1 MSIQRLTF
9 NQQLA
14 QVGTRSR
21 SAQMNIT
28 MPKGQMTIQNGKSA
42 IQVSTQ
48 IPRFQGNR
56 KQVNNESGLMDP
68 LTFAKQFRDKGK
80 RGAMQA
86 TANYAR
92 DGDFIANPKI
102 PGDKSIPMM
111 AGNKMKRVIGP
122 KDKNIGL
129 MPSSI
134 PSLQWDRGHIQVS
147 GSKEN
152 VKVDWNGSNLI
163 NVNVNTGYPVEVFL
177 SRQPHFSVTGTE
189 QNVVKATYGNFTG
202 RQVTKNTYGTYI
214 DRMI

>member
-9 NQQLA
+9 THQLA
-14 QVGTRSR
+14 QIGTRSR
-21 SAQMNIT
+21 NAQMNIT

-68 LTFAKQFRDKGK
+68 LTFAKQFRNKGNQK
-80 RGAMQA
+80 AAQA

-92 DGDFIANPKI
+92 DGDFLANPRI
-102 PGDKSIPMM
+102 PGDKSVPRL
-111 AGNKMKRVIGP
+111 AANKMKRVLGP
-122 KDKNIGL
+122 KEKNIGL

-134 PSLQWDRGHIQVS
+134 PSLQWDRGHIQVDAS
-147 GSKEN
+147 REN

-163 NVNVNTGYPVEVFL
+163 NVGVSTGYPVEVFL
-177 SRQPHFSVTGTE
+177 SRQPHFRVTGTE
-189 QNVVKATYGNFTG
+189 QNVVNATYGNFTG